1 MKELKELIN
10 EHQAVVTFDDGDI
23 EILTDIAEV
32 VELAQGQILFRERDP
47 GDCVYLVISGAVDM
61 FTCLNEDIEQTIMT
75 VRSGGFVG
83 ALAMIEDETR
93 EISAR
98 VGEETKAYKFDRLKL
113 HSLIIEEHV
122 LGVKLLRLLADI
134 LSKRLRIALNSLRQN
149 LEWTMQISGLA
160 SLDISQLIVDR
171 VDIVVELVNGKQL
184 CGIIMK
190 AEDRPSGFEL
200 FLKTNDGNVHFIP
213 YHAIV
218 STSLSVEAIKTD
230 SNQSSSM

>member
-47 GDCVYLVISGAVDM
+47 GDCVYLVISGTVDM

-83 ALAMIEDETR
+83 ALVMIEDETR